1 MTLPST
7 LSPLGRGQGEGPIPT
22 VIDTDPGIDDA
33 LALMLAW
40 GSPELDVLA
49 LTVVAGNAPLADT
62 ARNTARLVAVRRPSR
77 LPQIALGAAAPL
89 RRPLVKTAADEHGGD
104 GLGDAV
110 DWPPLT
116 GPPASPPAAEAL
128 VSLARAHGERLT
140 LIALGPLTNV
150 ALALRLDAEA
160 MRRIGRVV
168 MMLGAVDV
176 RGNTPADA
184 EFNAYVDPDA
194 VREVFEAGLRLDM
207 VPLDATRQTRLERDQ
222 LHAALGGRLGPVAD
236 RIEAFTEQS
245 FRTWGYMHLHDPL
258 AVGLTVDPSLA
269 QWESVRIVVGED
281 GQTRRAAGAPNCR
294 VARIIQAERFLGL
307 FFDRLCPVS

>member
-1 MTLPST
+1 
-7 LSPLGRGQGEGPIPT
+7 
-22 VIDTDPGIDDA
+22 
-33 LALMLAW
+33 
-40 GSPELDVLA
+40 
-49 LTVVAGNAPLADT
+49 
-62 ARNTARLVAVRRPSR
+62 VRRPSR

-116 GPPASPPAAEAL
+116 GPPASPPAAEAR

-194 VREVFEAGLRLDM
+194 VREVFEAGLPLEM
-207 VPLDATRQTRLERDQ
+207 VPLDATRQTTMKSDQ
-222 LHAALGGRLGPVAD
+222 LHAALAGRNGPIAA
-236 RIEAFTEQS
+236 RIGAFTEQS
-245 FRTWGYMHLHDPL
+245 FRIWGYMHLHDPL
-258 AVGLTVDPSLA
+258 AVGLAIDPGLA
-269 QWESVRIVVGED
+269 QWEPVRIAVGED
-281 GQTRRAAGAPNCR
+281 GQTRRAVGAPNCR
-294 VARIIQAERFLGL
+294 VARVVDVDRFLAL
-307 FFDRLCPVS
+307 FFDRLCPS